1 MMVRRRKAANPTL
14 GDHSAEE
21 TRAGGVEQ
29 VVRGREAAC
38 RLPCNGHLVGIL
50 IIDIFIDIT
59 NIINNILIT
68 PLRAS

>member
-1 MMVRRRKAANPTL
+1 MMVRWRKAANPTL
-14 GDHSAEE
+14 GNHSTEE
-21 TRAGGVEQ
+21 TLTGGVEQ

-38 RLPCNGHLVGIL
+38 RLPCNGHLVDIL
-50 IIDIFIDIT
+50 VIDIVIDIT